1 MDIAY
6 DNIRIRLIFIT
17 AIIDI
22 YPKGCYFTTQKMKF
36 SVLRIWSLTEEI
48 HNEKLHFCVAFPSF
62 FEQYALPIIGVF
74 NSLGP
79 LILKTLGC

>member
-62 FEQYALPIIGVF
+62 FEQYTLPIIGVF